1 MSDLTYCH
9 DDECERAADC
19 QRFRERLAY
28 KRASHSLTLRPV
40 GARGLDRQFFIPA
53 RAQGPRPATS
63 EETRP

>member
-40 GARGLDRQFFIPA
+40 GARGRECQFFIPA
-53 RAQGPRPATS
+53 RALRLRPATS